1 MKEELEENKI
11 RKKSEWEHF
20 QKSCLL
26 LAGKGLEARE
36 SSREMEASKA
46 VLKQSKS
53 TSKKDNSL
61 SAGAGVLAMEIDE
74 QVEVDDCRAS
84 RLRLC
89 GLGGGGEA
97 RGLTASN
104 SGWLKFQVL

>member
-1 MKEELEENKI
+1 MGSDWSRGGEGVGVEGEEDRGLDKGVEEA
-11 RKKSEWEHF
+11 
-20 QKSCLL
+20 C
-26 LAGKGLEARE
+26 
-36 SSREMEASKA
+36 
-46 VLKQSKS
+46 
-53 TSKKDNSL
+53 
-61 SAGAGVLAMEIDE
+61 E

-84 RLRLC
+84 RDRLC